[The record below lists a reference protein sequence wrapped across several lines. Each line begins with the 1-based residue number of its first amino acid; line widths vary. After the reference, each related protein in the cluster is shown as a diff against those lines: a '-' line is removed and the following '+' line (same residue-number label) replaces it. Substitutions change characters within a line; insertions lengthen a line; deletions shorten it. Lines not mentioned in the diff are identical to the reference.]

1 MMILMFPL
9 GQPGDISWTLINTYD
24 GGNVQVAMGG
34 NNCSDQSGKTTVM
47 GVDTPDGTFEF
58 QIDDNYSVKIAFYK
72 EIRPH
77 SFNAFSS
84 SGTLLLVW
92 QW

>member
-34 NNCSDQSGKTTVM
+34 NNGGKAQRQ
-47 GVDTPDGTFEF
+47 D
-58 QIDDNYSVKIAFYK
+58 
-72 EIRPH
+72 
-77 SFNAFSS
+77 
-84 SGTLLLVW
+84 
-92 QW
+92 